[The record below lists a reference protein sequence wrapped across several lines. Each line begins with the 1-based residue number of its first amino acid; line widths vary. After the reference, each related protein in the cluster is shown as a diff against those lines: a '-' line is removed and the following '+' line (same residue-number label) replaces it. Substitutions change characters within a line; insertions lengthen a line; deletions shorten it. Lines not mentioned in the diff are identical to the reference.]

1 MATKRPFAKLCIKC
15 LVSFLL
21 AVALIAVIL
30 AWLKPWQDTD
40 RDGAAKAMPDKDAMG
55 DYYTKVAYPDG
66 GQGWTPAQSLWF
78 YNTTQGSDLL
88 PYNFFLVLTKPNSDE
103 LVRSDANMNE
113 LRYLPQN
120 KTSSNPDALPVGFVK
135 DEYEGKEYVGFTCA
149 ACHTGQVN
157 YKGTG
162 LRVDG
167 APAMA
172 DMGKFLDQLAK
183 SLRYTQDNPEAL
195 KKFVT
200 AVQALDHSAKAE
212 NIVKELGVYTLR
224 IRSYNYI
231 NDSYYLK
238 EGKREPLAYGYA
250 RLDAFGRIYN
260 RVLEHIL
267 DKWQLEQIYDDVLTA
282 KDEGAQALY
291 DFGEESLDQELSH
304 TLVKSV
310 HVPTGVN
317 DALTPAERDALHT
330 ALAKKAGSDDELLGK
345 WISRDFNSP
354 NAPVSYPFLWDIA
367 QHDYVQWNGLASNA
381 GLGPLGRNAGEVVG
395 VFGTLD
401 WRKTNSFSISN
412 LVTGQGFSGTTV
424 KFQSSINSHNLR
436 LIEEQ
441 LGALHS
447 PAWPEKLFGALDP
460 AQMKLGAQLYAKMCE
475 SCHALIAPTDPDRR
489 VVAQMTGLTESGA
502 DHTDP
507 TMADNSV
514 KYQGYSGILR
524 NLYASTTEGGNILL
538 DQKAPVAAL
547 LTLATTG
554 AVATP
559 YPHGGIFGPIE
570 RFWDWLTNLIASFR
584 SNDIKASLKSGD
596 YTPDT
601 TAKPYASLQAYK
613 GRPLNGIWAT
623 APYLHNGSVPTLR
636 DLLTAPAKRPP
647 TFLVGSR
654 EFVPEDVGFRS
665 QGYEGGFLF
674 DTSKPGNSNEGH
686 DYGVGSLTKEQQDAL
701 LTYLKSL

>member
-1 MATKRPFAKLCIKC
+1 M
-15 LVSFLL
+15 
-21 AVALIAVIL
+21 
-30 AWLKPWQDTD
+30 
-40 RDGAAKAMPDKDAMG
+40 
-55 DYYTKVAYPDG
+55 
-66 GQGWTPAQSLWF
+66 
-78 YNTTQGSDLL
+78 NTW
-88 PYNFFLVLTKPNSDE
+88 
-103 LVRSDANMNE
+103 
-113 LRYLPQN
+113 RYLPQN
-120 KTSSNPDALPVGFVK
+120 KTGSNPDALPLGFVK
-135 DEYEGKEYVGFTCA
+135 DEYEGKDYVGFTCA
-149 ACHTGQVN
+149 ACHTGQLN
-157 YKGTG
+157 YKGTA

-172 DMGKFLDQLAK
+172 DMGGFLDQLAK

-195 KKFVT
+195 KKFVA
-200 AVQALDHSAKAE
+200 AVQTLDHSAKAE
-212 NIVKELGVYTLR
+212 DIVKDLGVYTLR

-231 NDSYYLK
+231 NDSYYL
-238 EGKREPLAYGYA
+238 ENGERHPLAYGYA

-267 DKWQLEQIYDDVLTA
+267 DKWQLEQNYNDVLTA
-282 KDEGAQALY
+282 QDDGAHALY
-291 DFGEESLDQELSH
+291 DFGGASLDQTLSH
-304 TLVKSV
+304 QLTPDV

-317 DALTPAERDALHT
+317 DALTPAERDALYA
-330 ALAKKAGSDDELLGK
+330 ALAKRAGSDDEQLGR
-345 WISRDFNSP
+345 WISRYYNSP

-395 VFGTLD
+395 VFGTID

-460 AQMKLGAQLYAKMCE
+460 AQKKRGAELYANMCE
-475 SCHALIAPTDPDRR
+475 SCHALIAPSDPDRR

-554 AVATP
+554 SVATP

-584 SNDIKASLKSGD
+584 SNDIKASLKTGN

-647 TFLVGSR
+647 KFLVGSR

-665 QGYEGGFLF
+665 QGYEGGFEF

-686 DYGVGSLTKEQQDAL
+686 DYGVGGLTKEDRDAL